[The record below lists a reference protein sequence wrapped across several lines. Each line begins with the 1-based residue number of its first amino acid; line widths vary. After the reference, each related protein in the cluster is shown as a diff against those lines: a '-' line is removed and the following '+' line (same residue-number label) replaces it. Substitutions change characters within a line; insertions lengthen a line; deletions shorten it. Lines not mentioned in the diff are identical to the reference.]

1 MAEENSLLP
10 VVQELRRNNKITE
23 DLLKEKRLDDTPKQI
38 LASAI
43 PEVFAEYDAS
53 KSIGQ
58 KLAGED
64 DETQDEI
71 FGVARNIS
79 FQTNLMLKQFKMEGV
94 FQTELI
100 NFLVQISRRIPMAFT
115 DSLGKPFENLTKGF
129 REGTGDFVKT
139 LNEEFDDLKT
149 VTIDKDKD
157 AVSRE
162 KENKKDA
169 ESAENDRNKSLME
182 SFTEP
187 FKGLKES
194 FNGLTDSLTGKVGL
208 TTLLF
213 ITFSALFAYFE
224 PAAQA
229 LADLLTGTGRFF
241 GDFGKAFRGEITF
254 KEFFENNLIGTVV
267 ALLVPFTKTFRT
279 VFKFIFASIR
289 RIFLVPFLAFKAIEG
304 AIDGFMEAFNSGAG
318 PLEIFY
324 STIEGAILGI
334 GEGIRT
340 LLLGLVDLIVP
351 ERFREDVKSF
361 VNGAI
366 DMVLDVIKGAFDF
379 LKSGAAFLDDL
390 GGKILGFFG
399 FGDGDD
405 AEGRYMGGPVAAGTP
420 YIVGERGPELF
431 VPGAAGGIVPGM
443 GGGMTMVV
451 NNNQVNQSSTTNN
464 QQHSN
469 ISIVDEQQERVGL

>member
-38 LASAI
+38 LAGAI

-53 KSIGQ
+53 SSAVK

-64 DETQDEI
+64 DETQDFI
-71 FGVARNIS
+71 A
-79 FQTNLMLKQFKMEGV
+79 FQSNLMLKQFEMEGV

-115 DSLGKPFENLTKGF
+115 SAVGKPFEDLTAGF
-129 REGTGDFVKT
+129 KQGTGDYVNT
-139 LNEEFDDLKT
+139 LNKQFNDLKN

-169 ESAENDRNKSLME
+169 ENAENDRNTSLIE
-182 SFTEP
+182 SFTKP
-187 FKGLKES
+187 FQGLKES

-213 ITFSALFAYFE
+213 LTFSALFAYFE

-366 DMVLDVIKGAFDF
+366 DMVLDVIKSAFDF